1 VKKREFGPEGLKVTE
16 CGLGCWQLGGGWGNP
31 WDDAIAQDILEA
43 AYTSGVRF
51 FDTADGYGGGESERS
66 LGRFRKTHPDIF
78 IATKLGRSGGLY
90 PDGYTR
96 EALEAATRASL
107 ERLQMETLDLTQ
119 LHCVPTEVLREGKVF
134 DWLREQRDQGLIA
147 RFGASVETVE
157 EGLICLEQEGLTSLQ
172 VIFNIFRQKLID
184 ELFPKAQEKGVGI
197 IARVPL
203 ASGLLTGKFSKKTT
217 FGEGDHRN
225 YNRDGQRFNVG
236 ETFAGVPFEKGV
248 ELVDEIEAM
257 VPEGM
262 SMVQMALR
270 WILDYDAVSVVIPGA
285 SSPRQARANAQ
296 ISDLPPLSEDL
307 HQRLSEF
314 YKEHIHDYV
323 RGPY

>member
-1 VKKREFGPEGLKVTE
+1 V
-16 CGLGCWQLGGGWGNP
+16 
-31 WDDAIAQDILEA
+31 
-43 AYTSGVRF
+43 
-51 FDTADGYGGGESERS
+51 ES
-66 LGRFRKTHPDIF
+66 
-78 IATKLGRSGGLY
+78 
-90 PDGYTR
+90 
-96 EALEAATRASL
+96 
-107 ERLQMETLDLTQ
+107 
-119 LHCVPTEVLREGKVF
+119 
-134 DWLREQRDQGLIA
+134 
-147 RFGASVETVE
+147 VE

-203 ASGLLTGKFSKKTT
+203 ASGLLTGKFSKQTEFK
-217 FGEGDHRN
+217 ESDHRN

-248 ELVDEIEAM
+248 ELVDELENM

-262 SMVQMALR
+262 TMVQMALR

-285 SSPRQARANAQ
+285 SSPEQARANAH
-296 ISDLPPLSEDL
+296 ISDLPPLSDDL
-307 HQRLSEF
+307 HQRLSAF
-314 YKEHIHDYV
+314 YKEHIHEHI

>member
-1 VKKREFGPEGLKVTE
+1 VKTRELEPKGLEITE

-31 WDDAIAQDILEA
+31 WDDAVAQDILNA
-43 AYTSGVRF
+43 AYMSGVRF

-66 LGRFRKTHPDIF
+66 LGQFRQTHPDIF
-78 IATKLGRSGGLY
+78 IATKLGRSGGIY

-96 EALEAATRASL
+96 KAMEAATRGSL
-107 ERLQMETLDLTQ
+107 ERMQMETLDLTQ

-147 RFGASVETVE
+147 RFGASVESVE

-203 ASGLLTGKFSKKTT
+203 ASGLLTGKFSKQTEFK
-217 FGEGDHRN
+217 ESDHRN

-248 ELVDEIEAM
+248 ELVNALENM

-285 SSPRQARANAQ
+285 SSPEQARANAR
-296 ISDLPPLSEDL
+296 ISDLPPLSDDL
-307 HQRLSEF
+307 HQRLSTF
-314 YKEHIHDYV
+314 YKEHIHEHI